1 MWNLHHNLASLPG
14 QLALV
19 TVGTVQ
25 GRPLSHSSGVK
36 STIFPTHSAPASKRK
51 DGEPGNRG
59 LENANNFRNPLTPL
73 CD

>member
-36 STIFPTHSAPASKRK
+36 STIFQHTQPLLAEGKTGSLETEA
-51 DGEPGNRG
+51 RG
-59 LENANNFRNPLTPL
+59 MRTTLEIH
-73 CD
+73 